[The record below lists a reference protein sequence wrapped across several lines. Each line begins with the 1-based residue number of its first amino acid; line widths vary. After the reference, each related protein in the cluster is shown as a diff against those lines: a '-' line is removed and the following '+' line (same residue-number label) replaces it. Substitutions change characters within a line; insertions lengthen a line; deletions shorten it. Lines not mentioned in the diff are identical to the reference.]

1 MTRKK
6 KGSNL
11 EYYWCPTL
19 KTTSWDKKM
28 PCDVDVHKITDNKS
42 GGGKKEEE
50 ELRKN
55 MRMGFEDKKFQEKM
69 NLASFGMF
77 PSSPKKKENKDLVQ
91 KLKNFTLFNSKKS
104 DKPEKPTIKKTMK
117 EYNENLELDDLY
129 APSNNPE
136 YREGKTKTLYGGKR
150 KKLMCPKNCC
160 GLPVQKCGC
169 PVSCKHCNC
178 PEIKK
183 LRKKLSRCRKKKKTR
198 RKRKKT
204 RRKRKKKRRK
214 KKTRR

>member
-6 KGSNL
+6 KGANL

-50 ELRKN
+50 ELRKKLLIVTKPHGDDPIDGE
-55 MRMGFEDKKFQEKM
+55 RFQKKM
-69 NLASFGMF
+69 NLAAQGKFDTKSKSLYEKLVDNFK
-77 PSSPKKKENKDLVQ
+77 SSKKEPTIDETLSKYNEQFKDL
-91 KLKNFTLFNSKKS
+91 
-104 DKPEKPTIKKTMK
+104 
-117 EYNENLELDDLY
+117 DDVY
-129 APSNNPE
+129 VVRP
-136 YREGKTKTLYGGKR
+136 RFGIGGKR
-150 KKLMCPKNCC
+150 KKSRRN
-160 GLPVQKCGC
+160 
-169 PVSCKHCNC
+169 
-178 PEIKK
+178 
-183 LRKKLSRCRKKKKTR
+183 RKTKR
-198 RKRKKT
+198 RKRKKKT

>member
-6 KGSNL
+6 KGANL

-50 ELRKN
+50 ELRKKLLIVTKPHGDDPIDGE
-55 MRMGFEDKKFQEKM
+55 RFQKKM
-69 NLASFGMF
+69 NLAAQGKFDTKSKSKSVYEKVFG
-77 PSSPKKKENKDLVQ
+77 SKKE
-91 KLKNFTLFNSKKS
+91 
-104 DKPEKPTIKKTMK
+104 PTIKETLSK
-117 EYNENLELDDLY
+117 YNEQFKDLDDVY
-129 APSNNPE
+129 VVKP
-136 YREGKTKTLYGGKR
+136 RFGIGGKR
-150 KKLMCPKNCC
+150 KKLMCSKNCC

-178 PEIKK
+178 QEIKK
-183 LRKKLSRCRKKKKTR
+183 LRKLLKRKKSRRNCKTKR
-198 RKRKKT
+198 RKRKKKT

>member
-6 KGSNL
+6 KGANL
-11 EYYWCPTL
+11 TYYWCPTL
-19 KTTSWDKKM
+19 KTTSWDENM
-28 PCDVDVHKITDNKS
+28 PCDVDIHKILDNKS

-50 ELRKN
+50 ELRKKLLIATKSHDN
-55 MRMGFEDKKFQEKM
+55 DPMDGERFQRKM
-69 NLASFGMF
+69 NEL
-77 PSSPKKKENKDLVQ
+77 SSKTNLKSSNPQTLVQ
-91 KLKNFTLFNSKKS
+91 KLLEKFTK
-104 DKPEKPTIKKTMK
+104 IKKEK
-117 EYNENLELDDLY
+117 EPAINKTIREHNEKFKDLDDVY
-129 APSNNPE
+129 VIRP
-136 YREGKTKTLYGGKR
+136 RFGIGGKR

-178 PEIKK
+178 HEIKK
-183 LRKKLSRCRKKKKTR
+183 LRKKLSRRRKKKKTR